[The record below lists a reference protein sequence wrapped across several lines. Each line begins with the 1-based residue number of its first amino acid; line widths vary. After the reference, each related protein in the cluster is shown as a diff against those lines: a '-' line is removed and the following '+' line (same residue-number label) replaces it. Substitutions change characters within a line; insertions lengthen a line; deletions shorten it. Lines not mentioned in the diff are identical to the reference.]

1 MLLQDHFKAGASST
15 SNIFLASFPKS
26 GTTWHRALIF
36 ATINRTLHD
45 VASPHHPLLTTGPH
59 DCFPYLQLD
68 AYLYNNNMHEHRD
81 HDHHSRSLMSHD
93 DRDHDGD
100 GSTNIATTTRL
111 FATHKPYSLLP
122 KSVTTN
128 NIGGSKF
135 VYICRNPKDVCIS
148 SWNFMNK
155 LKSQVCTPLSLEEAF
170 ELFCQGFSDYGPF
183 WDHVLGFWKASLEF
197 PEKILFLKY
206 EDLKKEPD
214 VQVKRFAEFLG
225 QPFSLEEESQGVVQ
239 QIIKLC
245 GFENLS
251 GLEERSSGDWKN
263 FFTEDMA
270 KRMDQITDDK
280 LNGSVLTFYTD
291 A

>member
-100 GSTNIATTTRL
+100 G
-111 FATHKPYSLLP
+111 
-122 KSVTTN
+122 
-128 NIGGSKF
+128 
-135 VYICRNPKDVCIS
+135 
-148 SWNFMNK
+148 
-155 LKSQVCTPLSLEEAF
+155 
-170 ELFCQGFSDYGPF
+170 
-183 WDHVLGFWKASLEF
+183 FWKASLEF

-214 VQVKRFAEFLG
+214 VQVKRLAEFLG

>member
-1 MLLQDHFKAGASST
+1 MLLQDHFKAGASSK
-15 SNIFLASFPKS
+15 SNIFLAMFPKS

-93 DRDHDGD
+93 DHDHDGD
-100 GSTNIATTTRL
+100 
-111 FATHKPYSLLP
+111 
-122 KSVTTN
+122 
-128 NIGGSKF
+128 
-135 VYICRNPKDVCIS
+135 
-148 SWNFMNK
+148 
-155 LKSQVCTPLSLEEAF
+155 EEAF
-170 ELFCQGFSDYGPF
+170 ELFCQGVSDYGPF
-183 WDHVLGFWKASLEF
+183 WDHVLGFWKASQEF

-214 VQVKRFAEFLG
+214 VHVKRLAEFLG
-225 QPFSLEEESQGVVQ
+225 RPFSLEEESQGVVQ

-245 GFENLS
+245 CFENLS